1 MRSTFKVLFYLKRNK
16 EKTQS
21 AVPVM
26 GRITVNGTISQ
37 FSAKLTVPERLW
49 EVRGGRAKG
58 RSLESD
64 RINRHL
70 DEIRSQLDRHYRD
83 IRDRESYVT
92 AEKVKNAWLGFGKR
106 YRTLLSTFRSFTEDL
121 HGRIGVDRSKNTWYR
136 YLATM
141 KHLQAFL
148 TAKYRV
154 SDIALA
160 ELEQSFIEQFHV
172 YLKTERALK
181 LTSICRY
188 LDCLINVVKVSFND
202 GVMPRNPFASYRYNE
217 PTPER
222 AFLNEEEILTLQHAA
237 LRTKKQRIIRDL
249 FLFSCFTGICYADMK
264 SLVWKQFE
272 QDAHGDWWVT
282 GNRCKTDTQYVVKL
296 LPAALSIL
304 ERCRDDGAERVFSFM
319 PHLNTVD
326 RSLKR
331 IAVLCGIEKKLTFH
345 VGRHTYATTICL
357 MNGVSLETLSKMLGH
372 KRITTTQ
379 TYAKVTQPMIDR
391 EVEMLKIKLAD
402 KFMAV

>member
-1 MRSTFKVLFYLKRNK
+1 
-16 EKTQS
+16 
-21 AVPVM
+21 
-26 GRITVNGTISQ
+26 
-37 FSAKLTVPERLW
+37 
-49 EVRGGRAKG
+49 
-58 RSLESD
+58 
-64 RINRHL
+64 
-70 DEIRSQLDRHYRD
+70 
-83 IRDRESYVT
+83 
-92 AEKVKNAWLGFGKR
+92 
-106 YRTLLSTFRSFTEDL
+106 
-121 HGRIGVDRSKNTWYR
+121 
-136 YLATM
+136 M

-188 LDCLINVVKVSFND
+188 LDCLINVVKIAFND
-202 GVMPRNPFASYRYNE
+202 GIMPRNPFASYRYNE
-217 PTPER
+217 PAPER

-237 LRTKKQRIIRDL
+237 FRTKKQRMIRDL
-249 FLFSCFTGICYADMK
+249 FLFSCFTGICYADLK
-264 SLVWKQFE
+264 TLAWKQFE
-272 QDAHGDWWVT
+272 QDTHGDWWVT

-304 ERCRDDGAERVFSFM
+304 ERYRDGTDYVFSFM

-345 VGRHTYATTICL
+345 VARHTYATTICL

-379 TYAKVTQPMIDR
+379 TYAKVTQPMVDR
-391 EVEMLKIKLAD
+391 EVEMLKEKLAD

>member
-58 RSLESD
+58 RSLEAD
-64 RINRHL
+64 RINRYL
-70 DEIRSQLDRHYRD
+70 DDIRSQIDRHYRD

-106 YRTLLSTFRSFTEDL
+106 YRTLLETFRSFTDDL

-160 ELEQSFIEQFHV
+160 ELELSFIEQFHV
-172 YLKTERALK
+172 YLKMERALK

-188 LDCLINVVKVSFND
+188 LDCLINVVKIAFND
-202 GVMPRNPFASYRYNE
+202 GIMPRNPFASYRYNE

-222 AFLNEEEILTLQHAA
+222 AFLNEEEILTLQLTA
-237 LRTKKQRIIRDL
+237 LRTKKQRLIRDL

-264 SLVWKQFE
+264 SLAWKQGDPADDRPGSG
-272 QDAHGDWWVT
+272 DAQGET
-282 GNRCKTDTQYVVKL
+282 GRTRRGIGNRCAGLWRQGAVAFNRLAVVKYRGL
-296 LPAALSIL
+296 RYEGATHCFVDSHIPSSARNRGTGISGLFRLSDIKKQT
-304 ERCRDDGAERVFSFM
+304 SI
-319 PHLNTVD
+319 
-326 RSLKR
+326 RS
-331 IAVLCGIEKKLTFH
+331 
-345 VGRHTYATTICL
+345 
-357 MNGVSLETLSKMLGH
+357 
-372 KRITTTQ
+372 
-379 TYAKVTQPMIDR
+379 
-391 EVEMLKIKLAD
+391 EV
-402 KFMAV
+402 

>member
-21 AVPVM
+21 VVPLM

-37 FSAKLTVPERLW
+37 FSAKLSVPERLW

-106 YRTLLSTFRSFTEDL
+106 YRTLLSTFRSFTDDL

-202 GVMPRNPFASYRYNE
+202 GIMPRNPFASYRYNE

-222 AFLNEEEILTLQHAA
+222 AFLNEAEILTLQHAA

-304 ERCRDDGAERVFSFM
+304 ERCRDDGVERVFSFI

-345 VGRHTYATTICL
+345 MARHTYATTICL

-379 TYAKVTQPMIDR
+379 TYAKVTQPMVDR
-391 EVEMLKIKLAD
+391 EVEMLKEKLAN

>member
-21 AVPVM
+21 VVPLM

-37 FSAKLTVPERLW
+37 FSAKLSVPERLW

-58 RSLESD
+58 RSLEAD
-64 RINRHL
+64 RINRYL
-70 DEIRSQLDRHYRD
+70 DDIRSQIDRHYRD

-202 GVMPRNPFASYRYNE
+202 GIMPRNPFASYRYNE

-222 AFLNEEEILTLQHAA
+222 AFLNEAEILTLQHAA
-237 LRTKKQRIIRDL
+237 LRTRKQRVIRDL
-249 FLFSCFTGICYADMK
+249 FLFSCFTGICYADLK
-264 SLVWKQFE
+264 TLAWKQFG
-272 QDAHGDWWVT
+272 QDTHGDWWVT

-304 ERCRDDGAERVFSFM
+304 ERYRDGADRVFAFM

-331 IAVLCGIEKKLTFH
+331 IAVLCGIDKKLTFH
-345 VGRHTYATTICL
+345 CARHTYATTICL

-391 EVEMLKIKLAD
+391 EVEMLKEKLAD

>member
-21 AVPVM
+21 VVPLM

-37 FSAKLTVPERLW
+37 FSAKLSVPERLW

-58 RSLESD
+58 RSLEAD
-64 RINRHL
+64 RINRYL
-70 DEIRSQLDRHYRD
+70 DDIRSQIDRHYRD

-106 YRTLLSTFRSFTEDL
+106 YRTLLSTFRSFTDDL

-202 GVMPRNPFASYRYNE
+202 GIMPRNPFASYRYNE

-222 AFLNEEEILTLQHAA
+222 AFLNEAEILTLQHAA

-304 ERCRDDGAERVFSFM
+304 ERYREGGAERVFAFM

-345 VGRHTYATTICL
+345 VRRHTYATTICL

-391 EVEMLKIKLAD
+391 EVEMLKEKLAD

>member
-345 VGRHTYATTICL
+345 SASHSVF
-357 MNGVSLETLSKMLGH
+357 SFF
-372 KRITTTQ
+372 
-379 TYAKVTQPMIDR
+379 
-391 EVEMLKIKLAD
+391 LKINSLQNIP
-402 KFMAV
+402 V

>member
-21 AVPVM
+21 VVPLM

-37 FSAKLTVPERLW
+37 FSAKLSVPERLW

-202 GVMPRNPFASYRYNE
+202 GIMPRNPFASYRYNE

-222 AFLNEEEILTLQHAA
+222 AFLNEAEILTLQHAA

-345 VGRHTYATTICL
+345 MARHTYATTICL

-391 EVEMLKIKLAD
+391 EVEMLKEKLAD

>member
-21 AVPVM
+21 VVPLM

-37 FSAKLTVPERLW
+37 FSAKLSVPERLW

-58 RSLESD
+58 RSLEAD
-64 RINRHL
+64 RINRYL
-70 DEIRSQLDRHYRD
+70 DDIRSQIDRHYRD

-202 GVMPRNPFASYRYNE
+202 GIMPRNPFASYRYNE

-222 AFLNEEEILTLQHAA
+222 AFLNEAEILTLQHAA

-249 FLFSCFTGICYADMK
+249 FLFSCFTGICYADLK
-264 SLVWKQFE
+264 TLAWKQFG
-272 QDAHGDWWVT
+272 QDTHGDWWVT

-304 ERCRDDGAERVFSFM
+304 ERYRDGADRVFAFM

-331 IAVLCGIEKKLTFH
+331 IAVLCGIDKKLTFH
-345 VGRHTYATTICL
+345 CARHTYATTICL

-391 EVEMLKIKLAD
+391 EVEMLKEKLAD

>member
-21 AVPVM
+21 VVPLM

-37 FSAKLTVPERLW
+37 FSAKLSVPERLW

-58 RSLESD
+58 RSLEAD
-64 RINRHL
+64 RINRYL
-70 DEIRSQLDRHYRD
+70 DDIRSQIDRHYRD

-106 YRTLLSTFRSFTEDL
+106 YRTLLSTFRSFTDDL

-202 GVMPRNPFASYRYNE
+202 GIMPRNPFASYRYNE

-222 AFLNEEEILTLQHAA
+222 AFLNEAEILTLQHAA

-304 ERCRDDGAERVFSFM
+304 ERYREGGAERVFAFM

-345 VGRHTYATTICL
+345 MRRHTYATTICL

-391 EVEMLKIKLAD
+391 EVEMLKEKLAD

>member
-21 AVPVM
+21 VVPLM

-37 FSAKLTVPERLW
+37 FSAKLSVPERLW

-106 YRTLLSTFRSFTEDL
+106 YRTLLSTFRSLTEDL

-217 PTPER
+217 PTPEC

-345 VGRHTYATTICL
+345 VARHTYATTICL

-391 EVEMLKIKLAD
+391 EVEMLKEKLAD

>member
-106 YRTLLSTFRSFTEDL
+106 YRTLLSSFRSFTEDL

-202 GVMPRNPFASYRYNE
+202 GIMPRNPFASYRYNE

-222 AFLNEEEILTLQHAA
+222 AFLNEAEILTLQHAA

-304 ERCRDDGAERVFSFM
+304 ERCRDDGAERVFSFI

-326 RSLKR
+326 RSLKL

-345 VGRHTYATTICL
+345 CSRHTYATTICL

-379 TYAKVTQPMIDR
+379 TYAKVTQPMVDR
-391 EVEMLKIKLAD
+391 EVEMLKEKLAD

>member
-21 AVPVM
+21 VVPLM

-37 FSAKLTVPERLW
+37 FSAKLSVPERLW

-58 RSLESD
+58 RSLEAD
-64 RINRHL
+64 RINRYL
-70 DEIRSQLDRHYRD
+70 DDIRSQIDRHYRD

-188 LDCLINVVKVSFND
+188 LDCLINVVKIAFND
-202 GVMPRNPFASYRYNE
+202 GIMPRNPFASYRYNE
-217 PTPER
+217 PAPER
-222 AFLNEEEILTLQHAA
+222 AFLNETEILTLQHAA
-237 LRTKKQRIIRDL
+237 LRTRKQRVIRDL
-249 FLFSCFTGICYADMK
+249 FLFSCFTGICYADLK
-264 SLVWKQFE
+264 TLAWKQFG
-272 QDAHGDWWVT
+272 QDTHGDWWVT

-304 ERCRDDGAERVFSFM
+304 ERYRDGADRVFAFM

-331 IAVLCGIEKKLTFH
+331 IAVLCGIDKKLTFH
-345 VGRHTYATTICL
+345 CARHTYATTICL

-391 EVEMLKIKLAD
+391 EVEMLKEKLAD

>member
-21 AVPVM
+21 VVPLM

-58 RSLESD
+58 RSLEAD
-64 RINRHL
+64 RINRYL
-70 DEIRSQLDRHYRD
+70 DDIRSQIDRHYRD

-188 LDCLINVVKVSFND
+188 LDCLINVVKIAFND
-202 GVMPRNPFASYRYNE
+202 GIMPRNPFASYRYNE
-217 PTPER
+217 PAPER
-222 AFLNEEEILTLQHAA
+222 AFLNETEILTLQHAA
-237 LRTKKQRIIRDL
+237 LRTRKQRVIRDL
-249 FLFSCFTGICYADMK
+249 FLFSCFTGICYADLK
-264 SLVWKQFE
+264 TLAWKQFG
-272 QDAHGDWWVT
+272 QDTHGDWWVT

-304 ERCRDDGAERVFSFM
+304 ERYRDGADRVFAFM

-331 IAVLCGIEKKLTFH
+331 IAVLCGIDKKLTFH
-345 VGRHTYATTICL
+345 CARHTYATTICL

-391 EVEMLKIKLAD
+391 EVEMLKEKLAD

>member
-58 RSLESD
+58 RSLEAD
-64 RINRHL
+64 RINRYL
-70 DEIRSQLDRHYRD
+70 DDIRSQIDRHYRD

-106 YRTLLSTFRSFTEDL
+106 YRTLLETFRSFTEDL

-202 GVMPRNPFASYRYNE
+202 GIMPRNPFASYRYNE

-264 SLVWKQFE
+264 SLAWKQGDLANDRPGSG
-272 QDAHGDWWVT
+272 DAQGEAGRTLRGIGSRCAGLWRQGAVAF
-282 GNRCKTDTQYVVKL
+282 NRLAVVKYRGL
-296 LPAALSIL
+296 RYEGATHCFVDSHIPSSARNRGTGISGLFRLSDIKKQT
-304 ERCRDDGAERVFSFM
+304 SI
-319 PHLNTVD
+319 
-326 RSLKR
+326 RS
-331 IAVLCGIEKKLTFH
+331 
-345 VGRHTYATTICL
+345 
-357 MNGVSLETLSKMLGH
+357 
-372 KRITTTQ
+372 
-379 TYAKVTQPMIDR
+379 
-391 EVEMLKIKLAD
+391 EV
-402 KFMAV
+402 

>member
-21 AVPVM
+21 VVPLM

-58 RSLESD
+58 RSLEAD
-64 RINRHL
+64 RINRYL
-70 DEIRSQLDRHYRD
+70 DDIRSQIDRHYRD

-106 YRTLLSTFRSFTEDL
+106 YRTLLSTFRSFTDDL

-188 LDCLINVVKVSFND
+188 LDCLINVVKIAFND
-202 GVMPRNPFASYRYNE
+202 GIMPRNPFASYRYNE

-222 AFLNEEEILTLQHAA
+222 AFLNEAEILTLQHAA
-237 LRTKKQRIIRDL
+237 LRTRKQRVIRDL
-249 FLFSCFTGICYADMK
+249 FLFSCFTGICYADLK
-264 SLVWKQFE
+264 TLAWKQFG
-272 QDAHGDWWVT
+272 QDTHGDWWVT

-304 ERCRDDGAERVFSFM
+304 ERYRDGADRVFAFM

-331 IAVLCGIEKKLTFH
+331 IAVLCGIDKKLTFH
-345 VGRHTYATTICL
+345 CARHTYATTICL

-391 EVEMLKIKLAD
+391 EVEMLKEKLAD